1 MSSKKFFKKKN
12 KKAQFFSI
20 SIILI
25 ISLMFVSFELFS
37 FIHERGVI
45 RTRVSTMD
53 SFLNSIEDN
62 LEKQIYIAGFRIIFL
77 AENYIVDTGKY
88 IGESGNYIGIEDF
101 FQEAFL
107 NGSVSGVEQYI
118 LFSYTDLANSL
129 QKKADKMNLEISLEN
144 PPCLLSVSQED
155 SWNVNF
161 SVGFNLIMQ
170 DKENLAKWERLQ
182 IVSVLIPVTSFQDPL
197 YNVET
202 YNKVPRLIEQT
213 PYEGNYVNGGDKT
226 NLISHIDKGY
236 YAENSNAPN
245 FLMRLEGNLSAD
257 PNGIESFVIRPDL
270 SQQGIP
276 TTEKSC
282 IDYIYFSSNSPT
294 YSSVSGVYESWFR
307 IDDGHRTKYGV

>member
-37 FIHERGVI
+37 LIHERGVI
-45 RTRVSTMD
+45 KTRVSTMD

-77 AENYIVDTGKY
+77 AENYIIDTGKY
-88 IGESGNYIGIEDF
+88 IGESDNYTGIEDF

-107 NGSVSGVEQYI
+107 QGTVSGVEQYI
-118 LFSYTDLANSL
+118 LFTYTDLADSL
-129 QKKADKMNLEISLEN
+129 QEKADKMNLEIILEN
-144 PPCLLSVSQED
+144 PPKLLNISQED
-155 SWNVNF
+155 PWNVNF
-161 SVGFNLIMQ
+161 TVGFDLTME
-170 DKENLAKWERLQ
+170 DKENLAKWERFQ
-182 IVSVLIPVTSFQDPL
+182 VISVLIPVTGFSDPL

-213 PYEGNYVNGGDKT
+213 PYEGDYVDGDKT
-226 NLISHIDKGY
+226 NLISHIDNGY
-236 YAENSNAPN
+236 YAANSDAPN
-245 FLMRLEGNLSAD
+245 FLMRLEGNFSAN
-257 PNGIESFVIRPDL
+257 PSGIESFVIRPDL
-270 SQQGIP
+270 SKQGLP

-282 IDYIYFSSNSPT
+282 IDYIYFSSNSPP